1 MADNKQLK
9 VTLIKSVIAS
19 KPACRATVAAMGL
32 KKLNSTVIMPDND
45 AVRGMI
51 FKVKHLV
58 SVDEI

>member
-1 MADNKQLK
+1 MDEKQLK
-9 VTLIKSVIAS
+9 VTLIRSTISS
-19 KPACRATVAAMGL
+19 KPAHRATVEAMGL
-32 KKLNSTVIMPDND
+32 KKLNSFVVLPDND